1 MKGDR
6 GRMFKG
12 NLADISLRYSYNE
25 RGKDTHQGGHP
36 LEIKKRINKVFR
48 HHCRARGAGETDR

>member
-1 MKGDR
+1 
-6 GRMFKG
+6 MFKG

-36 LEIKKRINKVFR
+36 LEIKKGINKVFR
-48 HHCRARGAGETDR
+48 HHCRGRDAGETDR